1 MLTGEPAN
9 RRTGEPANRRTGEP
23 ANRRTGEPAVATPST
38 GGETMSS
45 TQALAARLVEAHRMR
60 RLIGRESASELTPA
74 NADEAYLV
82 QQLVLAE
89 LGRCA
94 GYKIGAPAPAAEPQC
109 APLPATKVF
118 GSATGVRLVDYSRV
132 GLELEI
138 AFSFADDIDYQF
150 VERPEDA
157 LDAIDTMSVVVE
169 VVDSRFKEWPNVDPL
184 LQLADFQNN
193 GALVIGATR
202 PYDRKFDF
210 TAPEV
215 SFYCDDHEIFR
226 GRARH
231 PAGDPRWLV
240 AWLVARTLQTGHP
253 IPARSVLTTGTYT
266 PLHMASEPAVVRGA
280 IEGLGGIEFRIA

>member
-1 MLTGEPAN
+1 MARCLLGAYANGDPAM
-9 RRTGEPANRRTGEP
+9 
-23 ANRRTGEPAVATPST
+23 ATRST

-60 RLIGRESASELTPA
+60 RLIGRESVSELIPS

-89 LGRCA
+89 LGSCA

-109 APLPATKVF
+109 APLPATKIF
-118 GSATGVRLVDYSRV
+118 GSATGVRLADYSRV

-138 AFSFADDIDYQF
+138 AFSFANDIDYKF
-150 VERPEDA
+150 AERPENA

-169 VVDSRFKEWPNVDPL
+169 VVDSRFKDWPNVDPL

-193 GALVIGATR
+193 GALVIGDTR
-202 PYDRKFDF
+202 PYDRHFDF
-210 TAPEV
+210 TAPQV
-215 SFYCDDHEIFR
+215 SFYCGDREIFR

-231 PAGDPRWLV
+231 PAGDSRRLV
-240 AWLVARTLQTGHP
+240 EWLVARTLQTGHP
-253 IPARSVLTTGTYT
+253 IPARKVLTTGSYT
-266 PLHMASEPAVVRGA
+266 PLFMATEPARIRGA